1 MNVFPLLSKYSITIE
16 RRSLILYGL
25 LSLFTFGAGIGCGVA
40 AWVSWDLRSIIAQNT
55 INKVVLESMKVDAR
69 DLERQAR
76 LMESKCLEG
85 KL

>member
-1 MNVFPLLSKYSITIE
+1 MNIFPLLSRYSITIE

-40 AWVSWDLRSIIAQNT
+40 AWISWDMRAIIETNT
-55 INKVVLESMKVDAR
+55 VNRIVLESMKVDAR

-76 LMESKCLEG
+76 LMEERC